1 MYALW
6 DLRPA
11 VVTVIGSDPSSMLL
25 LVLEVALLLRLP
37 WCWTGVSARL
47 PDDEEALLRENDG
60 LPATAMDRRFGVDK
74 DEEDDEEEGKPA

>member
-1 MYALW
+1 M
-6 DLRPA
+6 
-11 VVTVIGSDPSSMLL
+11 
-25 LVLEVALLLRLP
+25 
-37 WCWTGVSARL
+37 SARL